1 MAGKQRVPMNK
12 PYFMTN
18 KSWYVAIPPK
28 KRIPERPDI
37 DIALTRKAEDDEKA
51 VISYEKYY
59 GLGVG
64 GALYMDKGAVTEDQ
78 IYIDQEECIRLQ
90 QIYDTIDE

>member
-1 MAGKQRVPMNK
+1 MNK

-28 KRIPERPDI
+28 KRIPEHPDI
-37 DIALTRKAEDDEKA
+37 EIALTRKAEDDEKA
-51 VISYEKYY
+51 VISYEKHY

-64 GALYMDKGAVTEDQ
+64 GAYYMDKGQIVTED
-78 IYIDQEECIRLQ
+78 IDTFDPEENARLK

>member
-1 MAGKQRVPMNK
+1 MNK

-18 KSWYVAIPPK
+18 KSWYVTIPPK
-28 KRIPERPDI
+28 KRIPEHPDI

-51 VISYEKYY
+51 VISYGKYY

-64 GALYMDKGAVTEDQ
+64 EAYYMDKGTITEDQ
-78 IYIDQEECIRLQ
+78 AYIDRETCIRLK

>member
-1 MAGKQRVPMNK
+1 MNR

-18 KSWYVAIPPK
+18 KSWYVKIPQK
-28 KRIPERPDI
+28 KRIPERLDI
-37 DIALTRKAEDDEKA
+37 DTALTRKAEDDEKA

-59 GLGVG
+59 DLGVG
-64 GALYMDKGAVTEDQ
+64 GALYMDKGEVTEDQ
-78 IYIDQEECIRLQ
+78 IYIDQKEYLRLQ

>member
-1 MAGKQRVPMNK
+1 MNK

-64 GALYMDKGAVTEDQ
+64 GALYMDKGEVMEED
-78 IYIDQEECIRLQ
+78 IDTFDPKEDERLQ
-90 QIYDTIDE
+90 EIYNTIDEA

>member
-1 MAGKQRVPMNK
+1 MNK

-18 KSWYVAIPPK
+18 KSWYVTIPPK
-28 KRIPERPDI
+28 KRIPEHPDI
-37 DIALTRKAEDDEKA
+37 EIALTRKAEDDEKA
-51 VISYEKYY
+51 VISYGKHY

-64 GALYMDKGAVTEDQ
+64 EAYYMDKGAITEDQ
-78 IYIDQEECIRLQ
+78 VYVDRETCIRLQ